1 MMKNIKAKR
10 EKTLRRAHRVRAQIR
25 GTETKPRL
33 SVKRSLRHVYVQ
45 MINDEKGYTLCS
57 ASDKEVETKEKKP
70 VEIAKE
76 VGQLIA
82 KKAKEIGIKT
92 VIFDRGS
99 YRYHGSVKSIA
110 EGAREEGLIL

>member
-1 MMKNIKAKR
+1 MMKNIKVKR
-10 EKTLRRAHRVRAQIR
+10 EKTLRRAHRVRVQIR
-25 GTETKPRL
+25 GTEVKPRL

-45 MINDEKGYTLCS
+45 VINDEKGYTLCA
-57 ASDKEVETKEKKP
+57 ASDKEIETKGKKP

-76 VGQLIA
+76 IGQLIA
-82 KKAKEIGIKT
+82 KKAKEVGITT

-99 YRYHGSVKSIA
+99 YRYHGSVKAVA